1 MLVAHAFST
10 AASYVEGANL
20 ARVTPGLP
28 PQVANRGYE
37 ANTEVQL
44 SYVNLREW
52 PSPDW
57 LGQIPI
63 WGPYD
68 NCPLTLLGLIW
79 SIIVVWTGGISGFG
93 SQGDSFQALRKRLLL
108 GAKQT
113 RTAPPRNGAL
123 EPRET
128 GRPDRFPLPTVK

>member
-79 SIIVVWTGGISGFG
+79 SIIVVRTGGISGFG
-93 SQGDSFQALRKRLLL
+93 STGDSLGAHGKRLLL
-108 GAKQT
+108 GAK
-113 RTAPPRNGAL
+113 RTKTTPKR
-123 EPRET
+123 T
-128 GRPDRFPLPTVK
+128 YQF